1 MLTAVPRYLE
11 VVIFELYSTS
21 QIAKASHIDN
31 PRIFPSGQDFR
42 HEQLRQKE
50 MPNVVGTK
58 LGLDTISG
66 GSVGLDGHDCRAT
79 PSVVR
84 YKIYESTLS
93 QYDLPPA
100 LLIKTSNLSTWLLTS
115 LAAA

>member
-1 MLTAVPRYLE
+1 MLTAVLPYLE
-11 VVIFELYSTS
+11 VVVFELYSTS
-21 QIAKASHIDN
+21 QVTKASHVDN

-50 MPNVVGTK
+50 MPYVVGTK

-79 PSVVR
+79 TTAVR
-84 YKIYESTLS
+84 YDIYISKS
-93 QYDLPPA
+93 
-100 LLIKTSNLSTWLLTS
+100 
-115 LAAA
+115 